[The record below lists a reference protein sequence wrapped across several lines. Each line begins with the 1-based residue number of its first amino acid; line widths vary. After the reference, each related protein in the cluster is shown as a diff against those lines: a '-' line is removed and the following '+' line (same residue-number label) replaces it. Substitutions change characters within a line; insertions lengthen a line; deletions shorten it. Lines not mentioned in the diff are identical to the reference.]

1 MGFNKYYIP
10 EPTRLAEQ
18 IKRVGPAQVV
28 NRKID
33 AILGSAVS
41 IDMFKFICDS
51 LHLGLSEAEVMLEL
65 AKKYPEY
72 FAESN

>member
-10 EPTRLAEQ
+10 EPSQLAEQ

-33 AILGSAVS
+33 AIIGSSVS
-41 IDMFKFICDS
+41 VDIFEFIDDS
-51 LHLGLSEAEVMLEL
+51 LTMGLSEAEVNSEL
-65 AKKYPEY
+65 AKKYPKY

>member
-10 EPTRLAEQ
+10 EPAQLAEQ
-18 IKRVGPAQVV
+18 VKRVGPAQVV

-33 AILGSAVS
+33 AILGSSVS
-41 IDMFKFICDS
+41 IDVFEFIDDS

-65 AKKYPEY
+65 SKKYPEY

>member
-1 MGFNKYYIP
+1 MSFNKYYIP

-33 AILGSAVS
+33 AILGSSVS
-41 IDMFKFICDS
+41 IDMFKFIGDS
-51 LHLGLSEAEVMLEL
+51 LNLGLSEAEVMLEL

>member
-1 MGFNKYYIP
+1 MSFNKYYIP
-10 EPTRLAEQ
+10 EPDKLAEQ

-33 AILGSAVS
+33 AIIGSPISVD
-41 IDMFKFICDS
+41 IFKFIDDS
-51 LHLGLSEAEVMLEL
+51 LDMGLSEAEVVSEL
-65 AKKYPEY
+65 AKKYPKY